1 MKIRNPLLASSL
13 ALALALALATAG
25 CGGEAVHPAADPE
38 PVRARLAEA
47 VRAELPL
54 TVEVSGTVT
63 AERVAAVAARI
74 SAAVTAVHVQAG
86 DRVAAGRLLLEI
98 DPEPAAG
105 HTAQARGALLQA
117 EAALALARRNHER
130 YRALAEADAASE
142 LEVDL
147 ARTQLEQAEG
157 AVEQAEGALAAA
169 GALAADAR
177 VVAPFAGRVTRRMV
191 EVGDLA
197 APGRPL
203 LTIES
208 EGGRRLALAVPESV
222 VAAAGLDPGDA
233 VAVAIDSRPGLGV
246 LSAEVVEM
254 APGPDPTSHAVDV
267 EVALPVEGLPA
278 GAAGRAWIVTGR
290 RSAVVVPAAA
300 VLRHGGLDLVVVR
313 GDDGRASTRAV
324 TVTAIRTAVHGA
336 APGETVEVLSGLDGG
351 ETVAVGLGALPPAGA
366 RLEEALLK
374 EARLEEVQ

>member
-1 MKIRNPLLASSL
+1 VTRTPLL
-13 ALALALALATAG
+13 ALALTLALAAAG
-25 CGGEAVHPAADPE
+25 CGGEVHPAGDPE

-47 VRAELPL
+47 VRTELPRA
-54 TVEVSGTVT
+54 VEVSGTVT
-63 AERVAAVAARI
+63 AERVAVVAARI
-74 SAAVTAVHVQAG
+74 SAPVTAVHVQAG
-86 DRVAAGRLLLEI
+86 DRVAAGQLLIEI

-105 HTAQARGALLQA
+105 QTAQARGALLQA
-117 EAALALARRNHER
+117 QAAQALARRNHER
-130 YRALAEADAASE
+130 YQALAAADAASE

-147 ARTQLEQAEG
+147 ARTRLEQAEG
-157 AVEQAEGALAAA
+157 AVDQAEGALAAA
-169 GALAADAR
+169 GAVAGDAR
-177 VVAPFAGRVTRRMV
+177 VIAPFAGRVTRRMV

-197 APGRPL
+197 TPGRPL

-222 VAAAGLDPGDA
+222 VAAAALDLGSTVAAA
-233 VAVAIDSRPGLGV
+233 VDSRPDLGV

-267 EVALPVEGLPA
+267 EVALPIDGLPA

-290 RSAVVVPAAA
+290 RPAVVVPAAA
-300 VLRHGGLDLVVVR
+300 VLRHGGLELVVVR

-324 TVTAIRTAVHGA
+324 TVTDVAAPGGVTPDGA
-336 APGETVEVLSGLDGG
+336 APGETVEVLSGLEGG

-366 RLEEALLK
+366 RLEESRVE
-374 EARLEEVQ
+374 EAG